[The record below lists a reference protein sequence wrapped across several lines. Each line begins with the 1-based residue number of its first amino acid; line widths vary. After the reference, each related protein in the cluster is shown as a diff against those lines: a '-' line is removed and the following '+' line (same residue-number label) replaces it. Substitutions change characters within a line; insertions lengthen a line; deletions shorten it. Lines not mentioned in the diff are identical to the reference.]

1 MALDSGPGVDSSSA
15 ASRCMIGHTCLGVLV
30 LRSPHLLSG
39 GRDST
44 QLKGS
49 SCGGREVMAGEGSVH
64 CLDGGQGRL
73 VLEALVIGSVVSQ
86 WQTTGEHPSHGH
98 FESFVVAKTSPCLPP
113 LGGVL
118 KM

>member
-1 MALDSGPGVDSSSA
+1 
-15 ASRCMIGHTCLGVLV
+15 
-30 LRSPHLLSG
+30 
-39 GRDST
+39 
-44 QLKGS
+44 
-49 SCGGREVMAGEGSVH
+49 MAGEGSVH
-64 CLDGGQGRL
+64 CLDGGRGRL

-98 FESFVVAKTSPCLPP
+98 FESFVVAETSPCLPP